1 MTFTYPST
9 SSSNETSSSFKGIID
24 AFNALRESQGEP
36 SRYYP
41 PNYQGIIKAIVE
53 LQKWGTADTSEY
65 PPGWEIEVDGDGNIT
80 GGSFNPAPKNGDL
93 WYDERQGRLFVWLDD
108 GYYQTNGADGIPTVD
123 ATPPNQEVVGALWY
137 NTGNQSLYIFDGA
150 SWDQVTAPTGF
161 STANLMLSNPTT
173 ASFTAPGNTL
183 TATTATTQEDFNQ
196 WAYAALLELE
206 TVADGSATL
215 ATGTTLPGSGADGEL
230 FYKTNNQTLYVYENS
245 NWHPATPYP
254 DISSDSAITALEA
267 ADVSLDADIEA
278 VEAQIAALQTDVG
291 NLQTRPAKTY
301 SIGTAGIQGGGDG
314 FTPGIWLKDNGGVL
328 TGVNFNGVGAIAVA
342 EGVNG
347 ITIGAA
353 AIETSV
359 ANIEADYLVNADKVE
374 LESEITAIEQTVA
387 GFSVT
392 ASTLS
397 ADVAAIQNAINALP
411 SASEVATRFSMYGGE
426 LRGHINMNY
435 NRINKVGLPQ
445 TNDQAANKEYVDARE
460 TAMRADF
467 VEKASNAFGQIKIN
481 NSDTSLAGLD
491 FSDSAVYGSN
501 ALKFKSHVPTGMGTH
516 YATFGTSDKPYEY
529 SWEYGSNESFNY
541 VHNNTRV
548 FAVADKAYA
557 KDLIL
562 CALDA
567 NAAGPLYNNP
577 VDVRAKLAELETAKN
592 SMQTTI
598 DNIVIEAGTKNI
610 YYSDTAPNSTLLE
623 DGDIWF
629 DSGNLRLTVRH
640 QGVWVFPDRVED
652 VALKSALYSAVST
665 ATDFDTLKLKLMAA
679 LV

>member
-1 MTFTYPST
+1 VTFTYPST

-24 AFNALRESQGEP
+24 AFNALRESQGET

-65 PPGWEIEVDGDGNIT
+65 PPGWEIETDGSGNIT

-93 WYDERQGRLFVWLDD
+93 WFDERQGRLFVWLDD
-108 GYYQTNGADGIPTVD
+108 AYYQANGADGIPTVD
-123 ATPPNQEVVGALWY
+123 ATPPTQEVIGALWY
-137 NTGNQSLYIFDGA
+137 NTGNSALYIWNGTT
-150 SWDQVTAPTGF
+150 WDQVTAPTGF
-161 STANLMLSNPTT
+161 STANLMLSTPTT
-173 ASFTAPGNTL
+173 ASFTTPGNTL

-206 TVADGSATL
+206 GVADGSATL
-215 ATGTTLPGSGADGEL
+215 ATGTTLPGSGTDGEL

-245 NWHPATPYP
+245 NWHPSTPYP
-254 DISSDSAITALEA
+254 DISSDSAITALQT
-267 ADVSLDADIEA
+267 ADTGLNTDIEA
-278 VEAQIAALQTDVG
+278 VEADIASLQTDVG
-291 NLQTRPAKTY
+291 NLQARPAKTY
-301 SIGTAGIQGGGDG
+301 SLGTSATQGAGDG
-314 FTPGIWLKDNGGVL
+314 ITPGIWLKDNGGVL
-328 TGVNFNGVGAIAVA
+328 TGVNINAAGSILVA
-342 EGVNG
+342 EGANG

-353 AIETSV
+353 AIET
-359 ANIEADYLVNADKVE
+359 AIADIEADYLVTADKVE
-374 LESEITAIEQTVA
+374 LESEITAIEQAVA

-397 ADVAAIQNAINALP
+397 ADVAAIQTALSALP
-411 SASEVATRFSMYGGE
+411 SAADVAERFSASGGT
-426 LRGHINMNY
+426 LSGAINMGNH
-435 NRINKVGLPQ
+435 RINGVGAPVE
-445 TNDQAANKEYVDARE
+445 NSDAATKKYIDDRE
-460 TAMRADF
+460 TVMRNDL
-467 VEKASNAFGQIKIN
+467 VTKLSNAFTQVKIN
-481 NSDTSLAGLD
+481 NTDTALAGID
-491 FSDSAVYGSN
+491 FSDSAVYGSK
-501 ALKFKSHVPTGMGTH
+501 AMKFKSAVPTGMGTH

-665 ATDFDTLKLKLMAA
+665 ASDFDTLKLKLMAA

>member
-1 MTFTYPST
+1 MCIRDRVDREVRVHRRLHVQL
-9 SSSNETSSSFKGIID
+9 SSEGLLLDLDVDDGSEVRGEEAFKGCRPVPKKT
-24 AFNALRESQGEP
+24 AREALDLQRARADGGRGGLRQLDRERWWDDRRGGVGGAGGGGGYFGGGGGQTHNGCC
-36 SRYYP
+36 
-41 PNYQGIIKAIVE
+41 
-53 LQKWGTADTSEY
+53 AD
-65 PPGWEIEVDGDGNIT
+65 GAGG
-80 GGSFNPAPKNGDL
+80 GGS
-93 WYDERQGRLFVWLDD
+93 
-108 GYYQTNGADGIPTVD
+108 
-123 ATPPNQEVVGALWY
+123 
-137 NTGNQSLYIFDGA
+137 
-150 SWDQVTAPTGF
+150 GF
-161 STANLMLSNPTT
+161 MHSTL
-173 ASFTAPGNTL
+173 
-183 TATTATTQEDFNQ
+183 
-196 WAYAALLELE
+196 
-206 TVADGSATL
+206 
-215 ATGTTLPGSGADGEL
+215 
-230 FYKTNNQTLYVYENS
+230 
-245 NWHPATPYP
+245 
-254 DISSDSAITALEA
+254 IT
-267 ADVSLDADIEA
+267 D
-278 VEAQIAALQTDVG
+278 
-291 NLQTRPAKTY
+291 
-301 SIGTAGIQGGGDG
+301 
-314 FTPGIWLKDNGGVL
+314 GVL
-328 TGVNFNGVGAIAVA
+328 TQGEGTVA

-353 AIETSV
+353 AIETSI
-359 ANIEADYLVNADKVE
+359 ADIEADYLVHADKDE

-387 GFSVT
+387 NFSAT

-397 ADVAAIQNAINALP
+397 ADVAAIQTALSALP
-411 SASEVATRFSMYGGE
+411 SAADVATRFSASGGT
-426 LRGHINMNY
+426 LSGAINMGNH
-435 NRINKVGLPQ
+435 RINGVGAPVE
-445 TNDQAANKEYVDARE
+445 NSDAATKKYIDDRE
-460 TAMRADF
+460 TAMRNDL
-467 VEKASNAFGQIKIN
+467 VTKLSNAFTQVKIN
-481 NSDTSLAGLD
+481 NSDTALAGID
-491 FSDSAVYGSN
+491 FSDSAVYGSK
-501 ALKFKSHVPTGMGTH
+501 AMKFKSAVPTGMGTH

-592 SMQTTI
+592 TMQTTI

-610 YYSDTAPNSTLLE
+610 YYSDTAPSSTLLE